1 MAGNTH
7 TFHKATVG
15 INSFVDDLSLSIT
28 MKAHAETNP
37 HPDFHEEG
45 ACLAELLYDYLP
57 GATVRALRDR
67 LDDLGATRPAH
78 GVSGPRV
85 SHG

>member
-15 INSFVDDLSLSIT
+15 INSFIDDLSLSIT
-28 MKAHAETNP
+28 NP
-37 HPDFHEEG
+37 HPDFHVEG
-45 ACLAELLYDYLP
+45 ARLAELLYDYLP
-57 GATVRALRDR
+57 GATVCALMDR
-67 LDDLGATRPAH
+67 LDDLSSTRPNH